1 MPPQDNWVSKKVQGW
16 VAGVGNVAGGAV
28 NGVGNGV
35 SGVGK
40 GVGAGVTNT
49 SRGWA
54 DGVRGY
60 GNAIK
65 DASGASGPRAI
76 TGSNPLGIAG
86 QKGVW
91 APSAANKN
99 AQRNRGGGTARD
111 PLGLGGK

>member
-1 MPPQDNWVSKKVQGW
+1 MLTYPL
-16 VAGVGNVAGGAV
+16 
-28 NGVGNGV
+28 
-35 SGVGK
+35 
-40 GVGAGVTNT
+40 
-49 SRGWA
+49 SR
-54 DGVRGY
+54 Y